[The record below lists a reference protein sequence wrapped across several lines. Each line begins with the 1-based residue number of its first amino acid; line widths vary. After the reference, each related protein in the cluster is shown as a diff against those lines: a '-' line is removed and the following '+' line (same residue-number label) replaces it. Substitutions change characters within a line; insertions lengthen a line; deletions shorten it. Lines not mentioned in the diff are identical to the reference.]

1 MKNLLILFF
10 LLSVIYGCHK
20 HGNDATTATIS
31 FVEPN
36 MNDTIP
42 SNQELHIEGTVTA
55 DGEMHGYTIQVL
67 NRLTNEVLLTRS
79 SSKHG
84 KSYAFHEHWQPG
96 VFDTIQARVIVEVIL
111 NHDGLKESEFVDL
124 LFLP

>member
-1 MKNLLILFF
+1 MKSIIIMALLLT
-10 LLSVIYGCHK
+10 VVVGCHK
-20 HGNDATTATIS
+20 HGQDATSAEII
-31 FVEPN
+31 FVEPQ

-79 SSKHG
+79 SSKHD

-96 VFDTIQARVIVEVIL
+96 VFDTIQAQVQVEVIL
-111 NHDGLKESEFVDL
+111 NHDGLKKTESIDVVFI
-124 LFLP
+124 P

>member
-1 MKNLLILFF
+1 M
-10 LLSVIYGCHK
+10 SVIYGCHK

-31 FVEPN
+31 FVEPK

-55 DGEMHGYTIQVL
+55 DGEMHGYNIQVL

-96 VFDTIQARVIVEVIL
+96 VFDTIQARVKVEVIL
-111 NHDGLKESEFVDL
+111 NHDGLKESESIDL